1 MGLFSWFTTSEKAV
15 DTGLDLVKDA
25 AAGIDM
31 LWFTDEEK
39 AIASLK
45 VMESVI
51 KFQEAQKDENSVR
64 AKVRRALALLII
76 GNYLLLINIG
86 AGCGLVGDKVRAEY
100 IFNLANETLGTAVV
114 SVIIFYFGYFGI
126 SQILNRV
133 KK

>member
-1 MGLFSWFTTSEKAV
+1 
-15 DTGLDLVKDA
+15 
-25 AAGIDM
+25 M

-39 AIASLK
+39 AQASLK

-64 AKVRRALALLII
+64 ARVRRALALMII

-86 AGCGLVGDKVRAEY
+86 AACGMYGDNVKAKY
-100 IFNLANETLGTAVV
+100 IFNLANETLGTPVV
-114 SVIIFYFGYFGI
+114 SVIIFYFGYFGAT
-126 SQILNRV
+126 QILNRV

>member
-39 AIASLK
+39 AQASLK

-64 AKVRRALALLII
+64 AKVRRALALMII

-86 AGCGLVGDKVRAEY
+86 AIYGMYGDNVKAHY
-100 IFNLANETLGTAVV
+100 IFNLANETLGTPVV
-114 SVIIFYFGYFGI
+114 SVIIFYFGFFGAQRLMKI
-126 SQILNRV
+126 